1 MKQRLCMPA
10 CVILMSL
17 LPAAC
22 AAAHSEADNPA
33 LEAAEPATPVEG
45 ASREKEEVAA
55 EEAIPEEEEEVPE
68 IAVEVVGKREGL
80 LSISP
85 APGEAMTELEAQDIE
100 DTGARF
106 VMDAIDMTPSVFIR
120 HQGARY
126 ENRLSIRGAPPRL
139 VLLDGIPIAR
149 EGYTGLGGGAG
160 GKEAGFAGRILY
172 TLPVEIIERI
182 DVIRSVGTIVYGPT
196 AATGAVINIVT
207 KEPEVGAEHEA
218 SVSLGSYSQ
227 ERAHVL
233 AGVSDGRL
241 AYLVE
246 GGMDYAESHLEL
258 GEKRFTNVFGKIVYN
273 EPDGSKLLIDYF
285 ALDGHRTLDLSEDFT
300 IVPARYW
307 QIDPWKE
314 HFANV
319 VYSKALEEDSTL
331 DIAYYD
337 RARSFLTTQFTNDS
351 FSTVRQNWD
360 ESQDDS
366 GVDLRYSERTEQGRL
381 TRAGLQWSKIS
392 SDTIQTQYIGKSG
405 PLPQPKITTVEQDRS
420 TRSLFYQTTLP
431 VRPDF
436 RLSLGGRYDDPSGYD
451 GTFTWSLGFDS
462 DVSPRQTW
470 HFHLGTGTEHP
481 LPTDGDIQRGIVPE
495 EANTIA
501 AETGATRRLD
511 SRSSASAN
519 IFYSHTEDARVLY
532 NDPPGAIGP
541 LAYVSKAEDLTQW
554 GAEVVYER
562 EISKDALWFVNYTY
576 LREDATNENEP
587 YIPGPDYPT
596 LPEPPRH
603 LLAAGYRAKVNA
615 TRVSLNMKY
624 SDDYMALNRL
634 MKTAAPVDSY
644 LVFDL
649 RLTRPVGT
657 GQVSLFIDNLLDAE
671 YETMPAFSRPGR
683 NFLLTG
689 KLFF

>member
-1 MKQRLCMPA
+1 MRRSLFLAPA
-10 CVILMSL
+10 CVLFAL
-17 LPAAC
+17 LLGSSMMAL
-22 AAAHSEADNPA
+22 AD
-33 LEAAEPATPVEG
+33 EQIVGAETSRQEGEG
-45 ASREKEEVAA
+45 APRAGPDLDDVDEE
-55 EEAIPEEEEEVPE
+55 IPEIE
-68 IAVEVVGKREGL
+68 VEVVGKREGL

-85 APGEAMTELEAQDIE
+85 AAGEAITEVGAEEIE
-100 DTGARF
+100 DTGARY
-106 VMDAIDMTPSVFIR
+106 VIDAIDMTPSVFIR

-207 KEPEVGAEHEA
+207 KEPEVGAEHEVSA
-218 SVSLGSYSQ
+218 SAGSYGQ
-227 ERAHVL
+227 QRGHVL

-246 GGMDYAESHLEL
+246 GGMDYADSHLEL
-258 GEKRFTNVFGKIVYN
+258 GQKRFNNAFGKIVYN
-273 EPDGSKLLIDYF
+273 EADGSKLLIDYF
-285 ALDGHRTLDLSEDFT
+285 ALDGHRTLDLSEDFS
-300 IVPARYW
+300 IVPPRYW

-314 HFANV
+314 DFANV
-319 VYSKALEEDSTL
+319 VYSKALGEETTL
-331 DIAYYD
+331 DTAFYRRD
-337 RARSFLTTQFTNDS
+337 RSFLTTQYTNDS
-351 FSTVRQNWD
+351 FTTVRQNWD
-360 ESQDDS
+360 ESQDDY
-366 GVDLRYSERTEQGRL
+366 GFDLRYSQRTEQGRL
-381 TRAGLQWSKIS
+381 TRTGVQWSKIS
-392 SDTIQTQYIGKSG
+392 SDTVQAQYIGQGG
-405 PLPQPKITTVEQDRS
+405 PLPQPRVTSVSQERT

-431 VRPDF
+431 LRPDF

-451 GTFTWSLGFDS
+451 GAFTWSLGFDS
-462 DVSPRQTW
+462 DVSPQQTW

-495 EANTIA
+495 EASTIA
-501 AETGATRRLD
+501 AEAGTSRRLD
-511 SRSSASAN
+511 SQSSGTVN
-519 IFYSHTEDARVLY
+519 IFYSHTEDARILY

-554 GAEVVYER
+554 GAEIVYER
-562 EISKDALWFVNYTY
+562 EITKDARWFVNYTY
-576 LREDATNENEP
+576 LREDVTNENEP

-596 LPEPPRH
+596 LAEPPRH
-603 LLAAGYRAKVNA
+603 LLAAGYRGNVND
-615 TRVSLNMKY
+615 TRVSLNAKY

-634 MKTAAPVDSY
+634 MATAAPVDSY

-657 GQVSLFIDNLLDAE
+657 GEVSLFIDNLLNTE
-671 YETMPAFSRPGR
+671 YETMPAFPRPGR